1 MLSLDL
7 VLDDGGESKK
17 TVYLPSKNEN
27 EQPELN
33 CLKKEAG
40 EVLAEGIRSLKEN
53 EQMVISLYYVE
64 ELNMKQI
71 AEVLSVSEPRVS
83 QIHANAIKK
92 LRKHME
98 KFNEEKER

>member
-1 MLSLDL
+1 M
-7 VLDDGGESKK
+7 VLDEGGENKK

-33 CLKKEAG
+33 CLRKEAG
-40 EVLAEGIRSLKEN
+40 EILVEGIRRLKEN
-53 EQMVISLYYVE
+53 EQMVVSLYYVE

-83 QIHANAIKK
+83 QIHANAVKK
-92 LRKHME
+92 LKMYLSKE
-98 KFNEEKER
+98 YGEENR